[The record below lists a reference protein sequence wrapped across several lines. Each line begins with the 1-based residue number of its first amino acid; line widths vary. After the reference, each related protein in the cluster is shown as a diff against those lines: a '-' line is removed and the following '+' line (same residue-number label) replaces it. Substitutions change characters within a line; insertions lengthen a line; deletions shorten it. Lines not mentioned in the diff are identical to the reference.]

1 MFEFFKK
8 KEKKRLSGTQVIED
22 FSVSPIPFRTGYG
35 GCRPVD
41 YMETAK
47 MRELEAALYK
57 EIDEVMSCG
66 LVDEYTNPQIFDTII
81 AAYYKQIENEIER
94 QYISF
99 SDVIQSIRN
108 VAQEELYRGRREE
121 EILNEVIA
129 DSGKKGKDFKKGED
143 LYVEIEK

>member
-1 MFEFFKK
+1 MFESFKK

-35 GCRPVD
+35 GCCPVD
-41 YMETAK
+41 YMQTAK
-47 MRELEAALYK
+47 MRELETDLYK
-57 EIDEVMSCG
+57 KIDEVINCG
-66 LVDEYTNPQIFDTII
+66 LIDEYTNPQIFDTII

-108 VAQEELYRGRREE
+108 VAQEELYQGKREE
-121 EILNEVIA
+121 EILNEAIEDA
-129 DSGKKGKDFKKGED
+129 GKKSKDFKKGED